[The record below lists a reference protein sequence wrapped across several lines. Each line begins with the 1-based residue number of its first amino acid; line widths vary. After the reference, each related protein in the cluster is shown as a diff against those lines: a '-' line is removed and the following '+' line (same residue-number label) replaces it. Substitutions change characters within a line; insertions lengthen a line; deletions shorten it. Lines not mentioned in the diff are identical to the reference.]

1 MKHIISLFVASFMM
15 VFFCSYQS
23 FALDSCKGKNKKKII
38 LTHQNKKYFNDNKSY
53 FTSSEAT
60 YDPDMDIIELSCY
73 EMKETSIYILDQAGR
88 TLVYDS
94 FDSDASPFFVIDA
107 PSKAGTYTIVIDSP
121 VYYAEGV
128 FTVE

>member
-1 MKHIISLFVASFMM
+1 MSS
-15 VFFCSYQS
+15 S
-23 FALDSCKGKNKKKII
+23 FAGNVEKNKVTRRII
-38 LTHQNKKYFNDNKSY
+38 LSHQYKESMNPEKNLTCSA
-53 FTSSEAT
+53 EAT
-60 YDPDMDIIELSCY
+60 YNPDMDIIELSCY
-73 EMKETSIYILDQAGR
+73 EMKETSIYILDQTGR
-88 TLVYDS
+88 TLLYDT

>member
-1 MKHIISLFVASFMM
+1 MNPEKNLT
-15 VFFCSYQS
+15 CS
-23 FALDSCKGKNKKKII
+23 A
-38 LTHQNKKYFNDNKSY
+38 
-53 FTSSEAT
+53 EAT
-60 YDPDMDIIELSCY
+60 YNPDMDIIELSCY
-73 EMKETSIYILDQAGR
+73 EMKETSIYILNQAGR
-88 TLVYDS
+88 TLLYDS